1 MSSWIAFSL
10 IILGGC
16 MQGSYFLGLKYAN
29 PWKWENIWSLYAL
42 LSLIVMPTSLA
53 LGTIPHLD
61 QVLALAPSSAT
72 VHVFLYGAAWG
83 IGSVLS
89 GLGVARM
96 GLAMGVAVLIGVQA
110 VIGSFVPLVVNTPE
124 LIPQRKGLTIITA
137 VVTLLVGLALVA
149 VAGKERDRS
158 QSPPELSGHESGFAV
173 GLAIC
178 IFSGVFSAMLN
189 LGFAFSQPLI
199 QAAVAVGATESSALN
214 AVWAIALIGGFI
226 PNASYTG
233 YLLTRNR
240 TWGHF
245 TLSRTSLCWF
255 VGLMMAVLWYGGI
268 LLYGRGATGI
278 GKLGPVIGWPLFMA
292 VIILTSSIWGFLTGE
307 WKAASGRAKQLMKAG
322 LVVLIVASALLGIAN
337 RF

>member
-1 MSSWIAFSL
+1 
-10 IILGGC
+10 

-42 LSLIVMPTSLA
+42 LALVVTPISLA
-53 LGTIPHLD
+53 LGTIPHMS
-61 QVLALAPSSAT
+61 QVLGLAPSSAT
-72 VHVFLYGAAWG
+72 IHVFLYGAAWG

-110 VIGSFVPLVVNTPE
+110 VIGSFVPLVVNTPD
-124 LIPQRKGLTIITA
+124 LILQRKGLTIIAA

-158 QSPPELSGHESGFAV
+158 HSSARPSVHDGGFAV

-189 LGFAFSQPLI
+189 LGFAFSQPLM
-199 QAAVAVGATESSALN
+199 QAAVTVGAKVSGALN
-214 AVWAIALIGGFI
+214 AVWAIALAGGFI
-226 PNASYTG
+226 PNAIYTG
-233 YLLTRNR
+233 YLLTRNK

-245 TLSRTSLCWF
+245 TLPRTSLCWL

-292 VIILTSSIWGFLTGE
+292 VIILTSSIWGFITGE
-307 WKAASGRAKQLMKAG
+307 WRAASGRAKQLMKVG
-322 LVVLIVASALLGIAN
+322 LVVLIVASALLAIAN